1 VRLASR
7 RGSRLIAIVGVLQV
21 MLAIVLLGVSR
32 SQASALPAA
41 PDVDA
46 IDLPVPDMALTIAT
60 GIERANGLAL
70 DWQADAR
77 LSFVSLQ
84 VDWPTS
90 PPPPTVTSVSPFGW
104 LRVVYV
110 APVDGAESDYAAL
123 SMLFERV
130 SGALV
135 DAQVSP
141 WHVAPPDT
149 DLLAGIHVNEET
161 ALLAAE
167 ISGGTAYRRACPDLR
182 SNASISVTIDSVSNE
197 PIWHI
202 GYWERSRDASGTM
215 WFEVNAGT
223 GAVTVTREAPEG
235 CGVQG

>member
-1 VRLASR
+1 V
-7 RGSRLIAIVGVLQV
+7 IAALQV
-21 MLAIVLLGVSR
+21 VLAVALFGVIR

-41 PDVDA
+41 PNVEA

-60 GIERANGLAL
+60 GVERADALAV
-70 DWQADAR
+70 DWQDDAR

-135 DAQVSP
+135 DSEVSP
-141 WHVAPPDT
+141 WHIPPPPT
-149 DLLAGIHVNEET
+149 DALSNIQVNEET

-167 ISGGTAYRRACPDLR
+167 ISGGTSYRAACPDLR
-182 SNASISVTIDSVSNE
+182 SYTSISIALDIVSSE
-197 PIWHI
+197 PIWHV
-202 GYWERSRDASGTM
+202 GYRERGRDASGTVR
-215 WFEVNAGT
+215 FEVNART
-223 GAVTVTREAPEG
+223 GAVSVTREAPEN
-235 CGVQG
+235 CGAQG